1 MSLILLVFAF
11 VLACIAAGIPTV
23 GRWQLIAIA
32 LACFFLVEIILGF
45 FVPWGFAYMTTI
57 WAWRTG

>member
-11 VLACIAAGIPTV
+11 VLACVAAGIPTV

-32 LACFFLVEIILGF
+32 LACFFLAEILGSASLAHISF
-45 FVPWGFAYMTTI
+45 H
-57 WAWRTG
+57 